1 MLIRRS
7 AIAFHKRL
15 SFFCVTWAGFQLIYA
30 YAFGWFRPIAYPL
43 IIVCPVLTAVFWF
56 VLPVVGR
63 RSSVRTISNKH
74 YSMLRVMVTP
84 SLFVAFVFPL
94 IFYWVSKNK
103 FQLGVVAA
111 LSLSA
116 AFSLILAYRIY
127 GESFFRF
134 LEGKSKVS

>member
-1 MLIRRS
+1 M
-7 AIAFHKRL
+7 
-15 SFFCVTWAGFQLIYA
+15 
-30 YAFGWFRPIAYPL
+30 
-43 IIVCPVLTAVFWF
+43 
-56 VLPVVGR
+56 
-63 RSSVRTISNKH
+63 
-74 YSMLRVMVTP
+74 TP